1 MKEVLN
7 NLADKINKRLATD
20 EKFKKKLSGVK
31 KTFCI
36 DFDGK
41 DFYNFSLE
49 NGSVSEIMDGK
60 KDADIYIEVS
70 SDLFSK
76 LLSGEED
83 AMSAYFEKKIKIK
96 ASLMD
101 KLLISD
107 LLK

>member
-20 EKFKKKLSGVK
+20 EKFKNKLSRVQ

-49 NGSVSEIMDGK
+49 NGTISEILEGK
-60 KDADIYIEVS
+60 KDADISIEVPA
-70 SDLFSK
+70 DLFNK
-76 LLSGEED
+76 LLNGEED
-83 AMSAYFEKKIKIK
+83 AMSAYFEKKIRIK